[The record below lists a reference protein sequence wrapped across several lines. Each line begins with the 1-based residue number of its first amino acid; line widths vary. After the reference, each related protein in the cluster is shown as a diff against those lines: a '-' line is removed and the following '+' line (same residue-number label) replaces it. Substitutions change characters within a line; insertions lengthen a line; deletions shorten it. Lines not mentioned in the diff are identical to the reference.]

1 MLMSIA
7 LVRTDDDTLWNDSK
21 KDGDVRTEC

>member
-1 MLMSIA
+1 MSIA